1 MVMVACVHWGGWMH
15 GWMDLMSTADL
26 TRPFNLPELVINPS
40 VTHFR
45 TGQGKI
51 TAHI

>member
-1 MVMVACVHWGGWMH
+1 MVMVACVHWGR
-15 GWMDLMSTADL
+15 WMDLMSTADL